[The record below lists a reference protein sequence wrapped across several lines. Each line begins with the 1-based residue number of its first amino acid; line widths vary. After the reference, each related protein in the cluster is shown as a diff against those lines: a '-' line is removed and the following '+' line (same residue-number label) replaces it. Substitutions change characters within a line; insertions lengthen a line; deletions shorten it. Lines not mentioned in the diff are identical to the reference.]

1 VNEGNTREA
10 VSSVSPKG
18 QITIPAAIR
27 HLLGVGPKDRVAFR
41 VENGEVVIRPA
52 RFHVWTRRTAPYL
65 RWPDRCPTRR

>member
-1 VNEGNTREA
+1 MNEGNTREA

-41 VENGEVVIRPA
+41 VENGEVINVVEEGRG
-52 RFHVWTRRTAPYL
+52 
-65 RWPDRCPTRR
+65 